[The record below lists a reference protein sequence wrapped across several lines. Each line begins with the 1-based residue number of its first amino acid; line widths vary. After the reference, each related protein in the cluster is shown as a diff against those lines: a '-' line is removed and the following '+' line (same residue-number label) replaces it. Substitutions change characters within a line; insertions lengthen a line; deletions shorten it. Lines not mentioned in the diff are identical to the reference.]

1 MSKKRKHSTD
11 DKPTPVSASDGEAT
25 NKVARPDRPAADE
38 QSAEDELRLDEPTR
52 YAAERQAAAPSPSN
66 EAPSNDAADELER
79 DELTRNVRIEGDA
92 IEELG
97 EDEETR
103 ARDRLPISAF
113 EAEPSLEA
121 RFDFGAGTG
130 AVASLS
136 TDSDVDMMLEEPPD
150 PGSADAASPRLQS
163 IVESLLFAA
172 DRPLNLRQL
181 ADLVEES
188 EVERIRAAVLA
199 VEQSWRERGVQLHEV
214 AGGFQFRTHPQNA
227 AWVQKLLQQKPV
239 RLSRALLETLAIV
252 SYRQPITRP
261 EIDEIRGVDS
271 GGTLKTLMDRTLVR
285 ILGKKEEVGRPLLY
299 GTTKE
304 FLEFFSLRDLKDLP
318 TLREYHELSEE
329 HQAQVAALEGAAP
342 EGSIL
347 ADGESDDEPVE
358 TLPRLSRL
366 EITQPKE
373 DAVELAEIDRL
384 IRTAGASINT
394 DSDLPGADG
403 APDGGSDEEASRTTR
418 FSAVRAEESSTGEPV
433 GELDREEASD
443 RGDFDDERQHTRT
456 FGDPLPTA
464 DATSSTQAEEQGEFE
479 AEEATRIRSDGLEA
493 ELLDG
498 RDPDKEP
505 T

>member
-1 MSKKRKHSTD
+1 MSKKRKRSTD
-11 DKPTPVSASDGEAT
+11 DKPAGDEETT
-25 NKVARPDRPAADE
+25 NKVALPERPEPAE
-38 QSAEDELRLDEPTR
+38 LSAEDELLIEQPTR
-52 YAAERQAAAPSPSN
+52 YADDQPPLAGPPLAEPVD
-66 EAPSNDAADELER
+66 DAVAELDG
-79 DELTRNVRIEGDA
+79 DELTRNVRLESDA
-92 IEELG
+92 IRELD

-103 ARDRLPISAF
+103 TRDHAPISAF
-113 EAEPSLEA
+113 EAEAELPLEA
-121 RFDFGAGTG
+121 RFDFGGVTG
-130 AVASLS
+130 QVGSVATDEDVEMGLDMPLS
-136 TDSDVDMMLEEPPD
+136 MDEPPD

-172 DRPLNLRQL
+172 DRPLGLRQL
-181 ADLVEES
+181 ADLVEEP

-214 AGGFQFRTHPQNA
+214 AGGFQFRTNPENA
-227 AWVQKLLQQKPV
+227 SWVQKLLQQKPV

-342 EGSIL
+342 EGSIVP
-347 ADGESDDEPVE
+347 DGEADDEPAE

-373 DAVELAEIDRL
+373 DAEELAEIDRL
-384 IRTAGASINT
+384 IRTAGASIST
-394 DSDLPGADG
+394 DSDLPGAESEG
-403 APDGGSDEEASRTTR
+403 AGTEGIVEAETHRTTR
-418 FSAVRAEESSTGEPV
+418 FKAVSVADTEEV
-433 GELDREEASD
+433 SD
-443 RGDFDDERQHTRT
+443 KADFDDERQHTRT
-456 FGDPLPTA
+456 FGDPLPAAPDTTN
-464 DATSSTQAEEQGEFE
+464 DDEQGEFE
-479 AEEATRIRSDGLEA
+479 AEESTRIRSDGLEA

-505 T
+505 I